1 MVEPLRRE
9 SEKGFV
15 APWRLRGA
23 KNGHDDWLGSM
34 QESIDQLKRIGHVHC
49 EQVQHKEDKT
59 HKSCHQFLD
68 NATASASILETYQS
82 LCDQSTTTSML

>member
-23 KNGHDDWLGSM
+23 KNGNDDWLASM
-34 QESIDQLKRIGHVHC
+34 HESIDKLKRIGHVHS
-49 EQVQHKEDKT
+49 EQVQQKEGKT
-59 HKSCHQFLD
+59 HDSCHQFLH
-68 NATASASILETYQS
+68 NATVSVSI
-82 LCDQSTTTSML
+82 